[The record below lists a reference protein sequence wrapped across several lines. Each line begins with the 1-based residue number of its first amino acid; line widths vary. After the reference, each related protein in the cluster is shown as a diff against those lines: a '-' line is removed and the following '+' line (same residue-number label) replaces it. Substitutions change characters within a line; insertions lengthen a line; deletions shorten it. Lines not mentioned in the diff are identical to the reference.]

1 MSSSSSS
8 STTTIKQSTHV
19 HHLVIIDKD
28 LYENGHFIQSIKKNF
43 DFNIELQTDIISSS
57 SSTDLIDNNNDTKN
71 DNQHDVI
78 IIEDNVNNNTTESSL
93 SSSSSLNNGKNILY
107 ISNSFEGPLF
117 QHLISQRKPIISDI
131 VVEYCIENR
140 MSLPL
145 PKNPLY
151 NYLMKDFVI
160 CFSVHDKRKMR
171 KTNDYLNLIR
181 YMSGQSRKDMKSGR
195 SFERTH
201 LIESKTDSDN
211 YNLAVIYNLPI
222 LCKEWIDHVWEHRRE
237 IHFNPNDENILA
249 KYRLKPLTDLRI
261 ALYNFLPKEI
271 AEKTKSIIEYGGYSI
286 SFCES
291 NNTTHLVIKDQ
302 SEVDCQEIMDKY
314 SNLPKFIVSELWLE
328 KSLQT
333 NYRQP
338 EEEFLLNLPL
348 IENKCNSSP
357 MMAHHDCSLKNSILS
372 SPNFDKSFDESFIA
386 ADKNDL
392 KKQAITQE
400 LYQTEFNYV
409 TILKD
414 ILKIFSDPLKNHRFP
429 GELPNEI
436 ELKTIFGGLPPI
448 IDVHEKILNELEPVV
463 KNWKAENEIG
473 KIFQKHKQ
481 DFLTVYP
488 QYVNFYE
495 KTKEMIEQCVKKY
508 PRFKSFLKASQE
520 SHECRK
526 QTFQELLINPIQRLP
541 RIELYLRT
549 LLNSTDQLHPDHKL
563 LNDALE
569 TIISVNKVINL
580 GKKKIEGQME
590 LFELMNDIEDCP
602 ATLLSANRHF
612 IAKCDVKL
620 LLEKDGIDD
629 YEQQHIRKLENNVF
643 TLLLF
648 TDCILLCKK
657 RIVTRTTSLKD
668 RANIPMSASKK
679 SKKTYRFIET
689 IELSA
694 LKCIINEFEEADLDP
709 VYLDA
714 FALFVSYESR
724 YFHTYPFIV
733 KDVAMK
739 KDKFIEELVNAYE
752 QSVKQSLSDDNDN
765 NDDIVVVDEDIQF
778 LKKGNIHA
786 IDFDY
791 LILLARSLNK
801 SKYVF
806 KRTKERLNRKLSLR
820 RGTSNLLSAS
830 LDNISSSTLVSPSS
844 SRLSRVFN
852 FNFFTP
858 KELNH
863 AAADNFSLPST
874 PIPRKKYYKGAAT
887 DLYRPKKID

>member
-1 MSSSSSS
+1 MNNLFN
-8 STTTIKQSTHV
+8 QSM
-19 HHLVIIDKD
+19 
-28 LYENGHFIQSIKKNF
+28 
-43 DFNIELQTDIISSS
+43 
-57 SSTDLIDNNNDTKN
+57 
-71 DNQHDVI
+71 
-78 IIEDNVNNNTTESSL
+78 
-93 SSSSSLNNGKNILY
+93 
-107 ISNSFEGPLF
+107 
-117 QHLISQRKPIISDI
+117 SDI
-131 VVEYCIENR
+131 VVKYCIENR
-140 MSLPL
+140 QSLPI

-151 NYLMKDFVI
+151 NYFMKDFVI
-160 CFSVHDKRKMR
+160 CFSVHDKHKTRM
-171 KTNDYLNLIR
+171 TNDYLNLIR
-181 YMSGQSRKDMKSGR
+181 YMGGQSRKDMKSGR

-222 LCKEWIDHVWEHRRE
+222 LCKEWIDHVWQNRRE
-237 IHFNPNDENILA
+237 INFNPNDENILA
-249 KYRLKPLTDLRI
+249 KYRLKPFTDLRI
-261 ALYNFLPKEI
+261 ALYNFRPKEL
-271 AEKTKSIIEYGGYSI
+271 AEKTKLIIEYGGYSI

-291 NNTTHLVIKDQ
+291 NTTHLVINDHT
-302 SEVDCQEIMDKY
+302 EIDCEDIQEQY
-314 SNLPKFIVSELWLE
+314 TNLPKFIVSESWLT
-328 KSLQT
+328 KSIET

-338 EEEFLLNLPL
+338 EDEYLINLPFN
-348 IENKCNSSP
+348 ENKLINNL
-357 MMAHHDCSLKNSILS
+357 MTNDCSFKNSILS
-372 SPNFDKSFDESFIA
+372 SPNFDKSFDESSLIA

-400 LYQTEFNYV
+400 LYQTENNYV

-414 ILKIFSDPLKNHRFP
+414 IIKIFSDPLKNHQFP

-448 IDVHEKILNELEPVV
+448 IDVHQKILDELEPVV

-520 SHECRK
+520 SQECRK

-549 LLNSTDQLHPDHKL
+549 LLNSTDELHPDHKL

-612 IAKCDVKL
+612 IAKCDVKI

-629 YEQQHIRKLENNVF
+629 YEQQFIRKLENNLF

-657 RIVTRTTSLKD
+657 RIVTRSTSLKD

-679 SKKTYRFIET
+679 TKKTYRFIET
-689 IELSA
+689 IDLTS
-694 LKCIINEFEEADLDP
+694 LKCIINEFDEGELDP

-714 FALFVSYESR
+714 FALFVKHEER
-724 YFHTYPFIV
+724 YFNTYPFIV
-733 KDVAMK
+733 KDISMK
-739 KDKFIEELVNAYE
+739 KDKFLEELVLAYE
-752 QSVKQSLSDDNDN
+752 QSMQLLVDDDNVNNNNNN
-765 NDDIVVVDEDIQF
+765 NDDDDEDIQF
-778 LKKGNIHA
+778 LKKGNFHA
-786 IDFDY
+786 IDFDH
-791 LILLARSLNK
+791 LVLLARSLDK
-801 SKYVF
+801 SKYF
-806 KRTKERLNRKLSLR
+806 KRTKERLNRKLSFR
-820 RGTSNLLSAS
+820 RNTSSLLSAS
-830 LDNISSSTLVSPSS
+830 LDNISSAASP
-844 SRLSRVFN
+844 SRLSKVFS

-858 KELNH
+858 KGNDLNGNQQQQQHHRHHPPIHRQPHQQPQHLSNDLNSFNELTELNN
-863 AAADNFSLPST
+863 ADNFSLPAT

-887 DLYRPKKID
+887 DLIRSKKI